1 MQQGVNSG
9 AYGFRLVPKD
19 PEITLPHLTDVDSDA
34 AAVRLNWLHGTALHD
49 VRDVGPDVVR
59 VAYRRGGSVTV
70 RRDPPEADFVFPQ
83 RPPVAAMVHPVG
95 TMPLSVLAH
104 WRGDVT
110 LHGGAFVHAGAAWGI
125 CGDRSA
131 GKSTTLALFADRGI
145 AIVADDLLA
154 IQGRDALAGPRCVD
168 LRADVAARF
177 PSAVSLGQVGER
189 VRYRLPTSPAPAR
202 TPLGGI
208 FLLDWSSDGRT
219 EVTPLPLERRLALL
233 HTHQYSDLF
242 QEPNGR
248 GLIELADLP
257 MLLVRRPRSWEGSD
271 TAIDQMLAA
280 ASAH

>member
-1 MQQGVNSG
+1 MQEGVNSG

-19 PEITLPHLTDVDSDA
+19 PEIALPHLSAVDPGA
-34 AAVRLNWLHGTALHD
+34 PAVQLEWLHGTALHD
-49 VRDVGPDVVR
+49 VRDVGPDSVCVS
-59 VAYRRGGSVTV
+59 YRRGGSVTV
-70 RRDPPEADFVFPQ
+70 RRDPPGAVFVFPQ
-83 RPPVAAMVHPVG
+83 RPPVAAMVHPLG

-110 LHGGAFVHAGAAWGI
+110 LHGGAFLHAGSAWGI

-145 AIVADDLLA
+145 TIVADDLLA
-154 IQGRDALAGPRCVD
+154 IQGREALAGPRCVD

-189 VRYRLPTSPAPAR
+189 VRYRLPTGPAPAR

-219 EVTPLPLERRLALL
+219 EVTPLRLEQRLALL

-242 QEPNGR
+242 THPNGR
-248 GLIELADLP
+248 NLMELVDLP
-257 MLLVRRPRSWEGSD
+257 MLLVRRPRDWAGSE
-271 TAIDQMLAA
+271 TAVDHMLAA
-280 ASAH
+280 ASAQ